1 MVGSRARAATGVA
14 FFTQALV
21 FISLTTR
28 LPSVARQWH
37 LGETAL
43 SLVLLLV
50 VGLAGVGSFLAEKQ
64 ARVRDSA
71 TLLRIGLVAIAV
83 ALPVLALAPAF
94 AVFLVGIGGYG
105 VGLGIVD
112 ACTNMQGVA
121 LEHRYDRPLLPS
133 LHGMW
138 TLGGI
143 AGSLVTLATAHW
155 AWTHVAWLAL
165 VPLAAAFAPYLARDH
180 GIVDLGSQAVP
191 WRPIILV
198 GAAMVLFYMV
208 DTAAATWGPT
218 YLDSTLAT
226 PHRLVALATFPYL
239 IASGLVRLVGDQVV
253 ARFGP
258 RPVLWVGGV
267 FASGALAV
275 VVLAPSWPVAVAGF
289 ALLGAGVS
297 VIAPLSFSAAA
308 KIAGGTGL
316 DPASRHARVDTVIG
330 RFNLFNYVG
339 ALLGSVLTGVVGA
352 GNLRIGFAVPMV
364 LILGIVPL
372 APYFD
377 PRPATV
383 EKV

>member
-1 MVGSRARAATGVA
+1 MA
-14 FFTQALV
+14 FFTQALI

-28 LPSVARQWH
+28 LPSVTRQWD
-37 LGETAL
+37 LGELGL

-50 VGLAGVGSFLAEKQ
+50 VGLAGVGSVIAEKR
-64 ARVRDSA
+64 ARARDSA
-71 TLLRIGLVAIAV
+71 TLLRLGLWVIAIS
-83 ALPVLALAPAF
+83 LPVVALAPGF
-94 AVFLVGIGGYG
+94 VVFLAGIGAYG

-143 AGSLVTLATAHW
+143 AGSLLTLATAHW
-155 AWTHVAWLAL
+155 SWTTVAWLAV
-165 VPLAAAFAPYLARDH
+165 VPLLAAFAPYLPRDH
-180 GIVDLGSQAVP
+180 GVVDLGSEAVP
-191 WRPIILV
+191 WRPIVWV
-198 GAAMVLFYMV
+198 GLGMVLFYMV

-218 YLDSTLAT
+218 YLDGTLAT

-239 IASGLVRLVGDQVV
+239 IASGLIRLVGDRTV

-258 RPVLWVGGV
+258 RPVLLVGA
-267 FASGALAV
+267 FLACAALAV
-275 VVLAPSWPVAVAGF
+275 VVLAPTWPVAVGGF

-330 RFNLFNYVG
+330 RFNLFNYAG
-339 ALLGSVLTGVVGA
+339 ALLGSVLTGVAGA
-352 GNLRIGFAVPMV
+352 GSLRVGFAVPMV

-372 APYFD
+372 AKYFD
-377 PRPATV
+377 PQPTAAAAD
-383 EKV
+383 